1 MKFWVWYSSSSCLI
15 CSSKMKISHLPRR
28 RSSSLISCRS
38 IDSIKMLINCCGQN
52 KAKDTSPHTVT
63 IFVGIFFLVNFVLGV
78 GFLGIPFAFFH
89 GGIVA
94 GVGSLIVVVFLAWNT
109 ALFEIETMARAQV

>member
-1 MKFWVWYSSSSCLI
+1 
-15 CSSKMKISHLPRR
+15 MKINYYPDS
-28 RSSSLISCRS
+28 RSYSLISCRPF
-38 IDSIKMLINCCGQN
+38 DLMKMLSNCCCSQKQKEAG
-52 KAKDTSPHTVT
+52 PHTVT
-63 IFVGIFFLVNFVLGV
+63 IFVGIFFFVNFVLGV

-89 GGIVA
+89 GGIIA